1 MVSCDLSRL
10 KMERPA
16 GPAVYASAV
25 LDLLS
30 RTSVE
35 VVGRRE
41 TSKADVVLSLDGR
54 FRAGRGQRNLTA
66 VLDLGHLFE
75 RRGYRPLEWLAQ
87 NWRVASAAR
96 RSDHLLAPSAAVRFG
111 LERYLRVR
119 ADRIT
124 VLPATPRACFRRPPR
139 HQTEHVCQRL
149 GLPARYFLFVGSRA
163 KRKNLGLL
171 AEAWRMAEAALGSD
185 VGLVLAGSG
194 PTSVP
199 GARDLGFVSLE
210 DLPALIAGAIAWVN
224 PSLYEGS
231 PIGAQ
236 EALACG
242 TPAMVAATGAQP
254 HAVDG
259 AGFILD
265 PHDSSQWATAIVTLA
280 RDPALR
286 ARLSAAALEAAAA
299 LRESAPRPETLLR
312 ALVGEAAGER

>member
-10 KMERPA
+10 NMERPA
-16 GPAVYASAV
+16 GPAVYAWAV
-25 LDLLS
+25 LDLLN
-30 RTSVE
+30 RTSVD

-41 TSKADVVLSLDGR
+41 ARKADVILSLDGR
-54 FRAGRGQRNLTA
+54 FRAGRGQRIVTA

-75 RRGYRPLEWLAQ
+75 RRGYSPREWLAQ

-96 RSDHLLAPSAAVRFG
+96 RSDHLLAPSTAVRFG
-111 LERYLRVR
+111 VERYLRVR
-119 ADRIT
+119 TDRIT
-124 VLPATPRACFRRPPR
+124 VLPATPRPCFRRPPR
-139 HQTEHVCQRL
+139 PETERLCQRL

-171 AEAWRMAEAALGSD
+171 AEAWRLAKAALGSD

-194 PTSVP
+194 STSVP
-199 GARDLGFVSLE
+199 GAYDLGFVPLE

-231 PIGAQ
+231 PVGAQ

-259 AGFILD
+259 AGCVLD
-265 PHDSSQWATAIVTLA
+265 PHDASQWATAIITLA

-286 ARLSAAALEAAAA
+286 GQLGAAALKAAGT
-299 LRESAPRPETLLR
+299 LRVSAPRSETLLR
-312 ALVGEAAGER
+312 ALTGEAAAER